1 MKENKPQRRDN
12 PAVTAPRR
20 DQRILILAPTG
31 IDAKLTARF
40 LRDAS
45 LSPHVCPTIDVVC
58 KEISRGAGLVFLT
71 EEALSERAVGA
82 FARTLAS
89 QPAWSDLPIVLLT
102 SGGSESSANTDA
114 LASLAAIGN
123 VNLIERPVRVMTLLS
138 ALKAALR
145 ARNRQYDV
153 RDYLEAEVRNK
164 HELEKAFL
172 KVEEAS
178 QLKDEFLATVSHELR
193 TPLNAVL
200 GWATLLRSNNLDE
213 AGRERA
219 LETITR
225 NARSQQQLI
234 EDLLDVSRAISGK
247 LRLDARRVNP
257 KKFIEEAIEA
267 LRPTAQA
274 RKVRIRQTIERNL
287 GSVLGDPARLRQVV
301 WNLLSNAIKFS
312 SRGGLV
318 VLTARRVDAS
328 LEISVKDRGQGISP
342 EFLPYVFE
350 RFRQAD
356 MTTTRMHGGLGLGLA
371 IVRQLVELHSG
382 TVTVESPGHGL
393 GATFTVRL
401 PMLPVPQSARA
412 ESGELNSDAL
422 GLHDLNGLKVMV
434 VDDEIDTCDLLKT
447 VLSKQGARVTTA
459 QSATAA
465 LKRISKTKPDLLIS
479 DVAMPGTDGYEFMRR
494 IRSLPKELGG
504 AVPAVA
510 LTAYAREQDRKRAL
524 SAGYQMHLT
533 KPIEVAELSAT
544 LVHLISNG
552 NAGDAAGKSMRRKK
566 RAR

>member
-1 MKENKPQRRDN
+1 VASSDDGIIGKDLHSI
-12 PAVTAPRR
+12 VTSWNAGAE
-20 DQRILILAPTG
+20 RIFGYTAEEMIGASIMRLIPDERQAEEVEILARIRRGERLDHFET
-31 IDAKLTARF
+31 IRVAKDGRRLNVSVTVSPIK
-40 LRDAS
+40 DS
-45 LSPHVCPTIDVVC
+45 L
-58 KEISRGAGLVFLT
+58 GLVVGASKVVRDVTERKQAEAALT
-71 EEALSERAVGA
+71 KALAEADAANLERLQVLESERE
-82 FARTLAS
+82 ARSRAERAS
-89 QPAWSDLPIVLLT
+89 
-102 SGGSESSANTDA
+102 
-114 LASLAAIGN
+114 
-123 VNLIERPVRVMTLLS
+123 RM
-138 ALKAALR
+138 
-145 ARNRQYDV
+145 
-153 RDYLEAEVRNK
+153 
-164 HELEKAFL
+164 
-172 KVEEAS
+172 
-178 QLKDEFLATVSHELR
+178 KDEFLATLSHELR

-465 LKRISKTKPDLLIS
+465 LKLISKTKPDLLIS

-552 NAGDAAGKSMRRKK
+552 NADDAAGKSMRRKK

>member
-1 MKENKPQRRDN
+1 MKEHKPQRRDN

-465 LKRISKTKPDLLIS
+465 LKLISKTKPDLLIS

>member
-145 ARNRQYDV
+145 ARTRQYDV

-401 PMLPVPQSARA
+401 PMLPVPQSAPA

-465 LKRISKTKPDLLIS
+465 LKLISKTKPDLLIS

>member
-465 LKRISKTKPDLLIS
+465 LKLISKTKPDLLIS

>member
-82 FARTLAS
+82 FARTIAS

-401 PMLPVPQSARA
+401 PMLPVPQSAPA

-465 LKRISKTKPDLLIS
+465 LKLISKTKPDLLIS

>member
-82 FARTLAS
+82 FARTIAS

-274 RKVRIRQTIERNL
+274 RKVRIRQIIERNL

-465 LKRISKTKPDLLIS
+465 LKLISKTKPDLLIS

>member
-1 MKENKPQRRDN
+1 M
-12 PAVTAPRR
+12 
-20 DQRILILAPTG
+20 
-31 IDAKLTARF
+31 
-40 LRDAS
+40 
-45 LSPHVCPTIDVVC
+45 
-58 KEISRGAGLVFLT
+58 
-71 EEALSERAVGA
+71 
-82 FARTLAS
+82 
-89 QPAWSDLPIVLLT
+89 
-102 SGGSESSANTDA
+102 
-114 LASLAAIGN
+114 
-123 VNLIERPVRVMTLLS
+123 
-138 ALKAALR
+138 
-145 ARNRQYDV
+145 
-153 RDYLEAEVRNK
+153 
-164 HELEKAFL
+164 
-172 KVEEAS
+172 
-178 QLKDEFLATVSHELR
+178 SHELR

-401 PMLPVPQSARA
+401 PMLPVPQSAPA

-465 LKRISKTKPDLLIS
+465 LKLISKTKPDLLIS

>member
-123 VNLIERPVRVMTLLS
+123 VNLIDRPVRVMTLLS

-465 LKRISKTKPDLLIS
+465 LKLISKTKPDLLIS

>member
-1 MKENKPQRRDN
+1 MKEAKPQRLGN
-12 PAVTAPRR
+12 PAVTVPRR

-45 LSPHVCPTIDVVC
+45 LSPHVCPTIDVMC

-102 SGGSESSANTDA
+102 SGGSESSASTDA

-301 WNLLSNAIKFS
+301 LNLLSNAIKFS

-412 ESGELNSDAL
+412 ESGELNFDAL

-465 LKRISKTKPDLLIS
+465 LKLISKTKPDLLIS